1 MPWEISRELLP
12 AASTRKR
19 PLSVTVVG
27 WLFIAAGV
35 IGIAYHVRELVPL
48 RAGAA
53 WVLAVRLLA
62 IIGGVFALKGAAW
75 ARWLLIGWMCFHV
88 AVSAWHSLAEVAVHV
103 VFLLGIATV
112 LFRAPARTYFRQP
125 RYR

>member
-1 MPWEISRELLP
+1 MAWEISERIVP
-12 AASTRKR
+12 ADSTRKR
-19 PLSVTVVG
+19 PLSVTLVG

-88 AVSAWHSLAEVAVHV
+88 AVSARHSEVAVHV
-103 VFLLGIATV
+103 VFLVGIATV

-125 RYR
+125 RYS